1 MDHKKILNGVLA
13 KTLNIAEGKIAELYK
28 EGENEISEDELI
40 SKILKLDVDRIK
52 VIKDENG
59 REKFQEGFKKD
70 KKEIFEKFENELK
83 EKFNIESSNMGI
95 DLINEILV
103 KNSKP
108 GTDVTEDAIRKS
120 KLFLDLEAN
129 SKAEAKRLKEVHQ
142 EELNQ
147 IKSNYEG
154 EKIFSTV
161 NKKAM
166 EVLKGLNP
174 ILPGNQNIA
183 DNQINAFLDKFKDF
197 NFELQEDRIV
207 VLDKDKRVV
216 QDEHGNTINFDDI
229 VKDKASNFWELSS
242 NNGGSGSGNAGQ
254 GGEGGNGGSSIKV
267 PSTLKELADL
277 MNDSNID
284 GSEKLKL
291 AEEFEKNNN

>member
-1 MDHKKILNGVLA
+1 
-13 KTLNIAEGKIAELYK
+13 
-28 EGENEISEDELI
+28 
-40 SKILKLDVDRIK
+40 
-52 VIKDENG
+52 
-59 REKFQEGFKKD
+59 
-70 KKEIFEKFENELK
+70 
-83 EKFNIESSNMGI
+83 
-95 DLINEILV
+95 
-103 KNSKP
+103 
-108 GTDVTEDAIRKS
+108 
-120 KLFLDLEAN
+120 
-129 SKAEAKRLKEVHQ
+129 
-142 EELNQ
+142 
-147 IKSNYEG
+147 
-154 EKIFSTV
+154 
-161 NKKAM
+161 M

-254 GGEGGNGGSSIKV
+254 GGEGGNGGSSMKV